1 MKQQTREKDQPTNE
15 LEALRKSQHLHQLIL
30 ENAHDLITV
39 HKPDDLSFE
48 YINHATLK
56 VLGYSKKEL
65 MGKSST
71 DFIHPDDLERVLNTI
86 NENLEKGEVSAEF
99 RYRKKDGSYVWLEA
113 NAALMPDESENSS
126 LIVISRDIT
135 DRKRLEEA
143 LHTEQT
149 RIEQALSDSED
160 NYRTVFEN
168 TGTAIIIVDKDLRI
182 LRGNSA
188 FEELSGYSQDE
199 LVGRSPFEFVIPEDL
214 ANVQEN
220 YRLRK
225 LDPAKAPQNY
235 EIKCIDKH
243 GRIRDC
249 IIYVSLVHDSEYVVV
264 SLLDVSAQHQAEA
277 LTKASEERFRALF
290 EKAPVAIA
298 ISRNDRI
305 ILANQAYVTM
315 FGYDS
320 TMELQ
325 RIQVTTQV
333 APASRREVENL
344 IKKREKVE
352 ALSSSHETIGQRKNG
367 TTFPLFVQVDNI
379 LLPDGPANVA
389 FFTDITAQKQAEAAM
404 KQQVKAKAVLLKII
418 KQFNSVM
425 VSDIDYAINMT
436 LQEIGEFNN
445 AARCYLVLF
454 SEDGSKVSV
463 TREWCAAGI
472 RPAIHALQNQ
482 PVDSFPYTLGKLQR
496 LEHVYISVNDLPP
509 AAEQE
514 KKSLHLKSTQSLLLV
529 PITHNCKLIG
539 FFGFDST
546 SNNIA
551 RSEERINMLDLVAQ
565 TFTTVLQRKKHILD
579 IQESENYYRAIF
591 ENTGAPTMII
601 EENMTISLAN
611 QEWERLL
618 GYKKEELVGTQMTEL
633 FGSDVLGMMK
643 KYHRLLRIDPKSVPS
658 QYMTCLRDHDG
669 NLREGLFCVDII
681 PGTTKSV
688 ASFIDMTEH
697 MRIERALKVTSANNI
712 AMLKACDEQDFLR
725 NVCRQIIKIGKYRM
739 VWVGYTEKD
748 ERQTVLP
755 VAHAGYETGYLEKL
769 DISLAD
775 PQRVS
780 GPVSM
785 SIQTG
790 QPFICQNIMTD
801 PKFIPW
807 RKEALSRG
815 YKSMITI
822 PLQANGGVNFGTIS
836 IYSADLNIFDTE
848 EIKLLTEMAAD
859 LAYGIMSLRARSERD
874 MSMQEL
880 EKSLEKMQRILMQVV
895 TSLGSTLEI
904 RDPYTAGHQ
913 IKVSKLATAI
923 AEEMGFSKEQIE
935 GVAVAGN
942 LHDIGKINVPSEI
955 LSKPGKITD
964 IEFSII
970 KTHCQAGYEII
981 KDIEFPWPVAE
992 IMLQHHERMDGSGY
1006 PRGLTGG
1013 EILMEARVLAVA
1025 DVVEAMSSHRPYRP
1039 SLGIDLA
1046 LEEISQKK
1054 GILYDPDV
1062 VDICLRLFREKGFEL
1077 K

>member
-1 MKQQTREKDQPTNE
+1 VKKLAYEKGQPTNE
-15 LEALRKSQHLHQLIL
+15 LDALRTAQQLQQ
-30 ENAHDLITV
+30 
-39 HKPDDLSFE
+39 
-48 YINHATLK
+48 
-56 VLGYSKKEL
+56 
-65 MGKSST
+65 
-71 DFIHPDDLERVLNTI
+71 LNTVGAI
-86 NENLEKGEVSAEF
+86 
-99 RYRKKDGSYVWLEA
+99 
-113 NAALMPDESENSS
+113 ESEMQKA
-126 LIVISRDIT
+126 RDELEIKVQERT
-135 DRKRLEEA
+135 LQFKRLN
-143 LHTEQT
+143 EQLQAQIAEQM
-149 RIEQALSDSED
+149 RIEQALRESE
-160 NYRTVFEN
+160 NYYRTIFEN
-168 TGTAIIIVDKDLRI
+168 TGTAVVIVDKDLKI
-182 LRGNSA
+182 TMGNST
-188 FEELSGYSQDE
+188 FEELSGYSQAE
-199 LVGRSPFEFVIPEDL
+199 LVGRSPFEFIHPEDL
-214 ANVQEN
+214 AIVKEYN
-220 YRLRK
+220 RLRK

-235 EIKCIDKH
+235 EVKCIDKH

-249 IIYVSLVHDSEYVVV
+249 IIYVSLVPDSENVVV
-264 SLLDVSAQHQAEA
+264 SMLDVSAQHQAEA
-277 LTKASEERFRALF
+277 QIKASEERFRALF

-298 ISRNDRI
+298 INRNGRT
-305 ILANQAYVTM
+305 ILANHAYVTM

-320 TMELQ
+320 SMELQ
-325 RIQVTTQV
+325 GTQVTTRF
-333 APASRREVENL
+333 APASRREIENK
-344 IKKREKVE
+344 IKRREKGE
-352 ALSSSHETIGQRKNG
+352 TLSLSHETIGQRKNG
-367 TTFPLFVQVDNI
+367 TTFPLFAQVDNI

-404 KQQVKAKAVLLKII
+404 KQQVKSQAVLLKII

-425 VSDIDYAINMT
+425 VSDIDYAINIT

-445 AARCYLVLF
+445 AARCSLVLF

-472 RPAIHALQNQ
+472 QPAIHALQNQ

-496 LEHVYISVNDLPP
+496 HEHVYINSVIDLPP
-509 AAEQE
+509 EAEPE
-514 KKSLHLKSTQSLLLV
+514 KKLLHLKSTQSLLLV

-539 FFGFDST
+539 FLGFDST

-551 RSEERINMLDLVAQ
+551 WSEERINMLDLVAQ
-565 TFTTVLQRKKHILD
+565 TFTIVLQRKKHIID
-579 IQESENYYRAIF
+579 VQESENYYRTIF
-591 ENTGAPTMII
+591 ENTGAPTMIV

-618 GYKKEELVGTQMTEL
+618 GYKKEELVGAQMTEL
-633 FGSDVLGMMK
+633 FCGDVLGVMK
-643 KYHRLLRIDPKSVPS
+643 KYHRLRRIDPKSVPTK
-658 QYMTCLRDHDG
+658 YMTRLRDHDG
-669 NLREGLFCVDII
+669 NLRDGLFCVDII

-688 ASFIDMTEH
+688 ASFIDMTEYK
-697 MRIERALKVTSANNI
+697 RIERALKATSANNM
-712 AMLKACDEQDFLR
+712 AMLQACNEQDLLQ

-748 ERQTVLP
+748 ERQMVLP
-755 VAHAGYETGYLEKL
+755 VAHAGYEKGYLEKL

-775 PQRVS
+775 PQRGS
-780 GPVSM
+780 GPVGM
-785 SIQTG
+785 SIRTG
-790 QPFICQNIMTD
+790 QPFICPNIMTD
-801 PKFIPW
+801 PEFIPW
-807 RKEALSRG
+807 REEALSCG

-822 PLQANGGVNFGTIS
+822 PLQANGNVIFGAIS
-836 IYSADLNIFDTE
+836 IYSADLNIFDVE
-848 EIKLLTEMAAD
+848 EVKLLTEMAAD

-874 MSMQEL
+874 ISMQEL
-880 EKSLEKMQRILMQVV
+880 EKSLGKMQRILMQVV

-970 KTHCQAGYEII
+970 KTHCQAGHEII

-1039 SLGIDLA
+1039 SLGIDPA
-1046 LEEISQKK
+1046 LEEISQNK

-1062 VDICLRLFREKGFEL
+1062 VDICLRLFQEKGFEF